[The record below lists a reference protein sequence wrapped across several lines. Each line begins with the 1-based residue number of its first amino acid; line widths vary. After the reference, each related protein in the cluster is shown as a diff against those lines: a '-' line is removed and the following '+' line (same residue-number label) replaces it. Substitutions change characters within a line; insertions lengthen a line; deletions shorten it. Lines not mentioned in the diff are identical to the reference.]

1 VRVVVVGGGIAGCS
15 VAYHLTKLGWRD
27 VLLLERRDISC
38 GTTWHAAGLVGQLRA
53 TQNLTRL
60 AKYGGDLYE
69 RLEAETGQATGF
81 RRPGSLS
88 LARNAERMHELI
100 ADILELSMIESGN
113 VSVDIREVRLSN
125 AVDEVLSALSTKA
138 ADREV
143 KLRSKVT
150 EKTLVFADPTRL
162 GQMLTNLVDNAI
174 KFNRRGGEVVVSH
187 EMRAGRDIVSVRD
200 TGEGIL
206 PEHLQRIFERFY
218 RADRARTREV
228 GGTGL
233 GLSIVK
239 HLARLHGG
247 EVSVDSTLGT
257 GTTFTIELPSK

>member
-1 VRVVVVGGGIAGCS
+1 VP
-15 VAYHLTKLGWRD
+15 D
-27 VLLLERRDISC
+27 
-38 GTTWHAAGLVGQLRA
+38 
-53 TQNLTRL
+53 
-60 AKYGGDLYE
+60 
-69 RLEAETGQATGF
+69 
-81 RRPGSLS
+81 
-88 LARNAERMHELI
+88 
-100 ADILELSMIESGN
+100 
-113 VSVDIREVRLSN
+113 
-125 AVDEVLSALSTKA
+125 
-138 ADREV
+138 
-143 KLRSKVT
+143 
-150 EKTLVFADPTRL
+150 KTLVFADPVRL

-174 KFNRRGGEVVVSH
+174 KFNRRGGEVIVNH
-187 EMRAGRDIVSVRD
+187 ATQNGRNIISVRD